1 MVWRIEYLRSVRKAV
16 EKLDPAERRRI
27 RTFLERRIATRD
39 DPRDLARPVKGE
51 AEALW
56 RFRVGDYRII
66 SEIRDDTLVVLVIR
80 VGHRREVYR

>member
-39 DPRDLARPVKGE
+39 DPCDLARPVKGE

-56 RFRVGDYRII
+56 CFRVGDYRII
-66 SEIRDDTLVVLVIR
+66 SEIRDDTLVVLVVR

>member
-1 MVWRIEYLRSVRKAV
+1 MTWRIEYLRSVRKAV

-27 RTFLERRIATRD
+27 RTFLERRVATRD
-39 DPRDLARPVKGE
+39 DPRDLAKPVKGE
-51 AEALW
+51 VEALW

-66 SEIRDDTLVVLVIR
+66 SEIRDDVLVVLVIR